1 MATAK
6 ELVEALIESP
16 WDAEDL
22 LREVSK
28 ADKAAVRAEL
38 LGRAKDK
45 NPDSGVMTALGQF
58 PDAEVI
64 TALAKVVTDN
74 KADSDVVEAAAEA
87 ICEMET
93 PEARTIVDTFFDHE
107 DNGVVRIAIENVQD
121 KPAALVKRLLSL
133 FELVEKR
140 GDDLMMHSLVGRLE
154 EAAPTD
160 KNVVAAFAKHWDF
173 SVKHKK
179 TLMASNAI
187 FDALIEHAPDSPVAQ
202 GAFEAALASGT
213 EYGIVRGRAALALTG
228 HDAATHVKELKKMK
242 GLQPSS
248 SSLRSAALKKL
259 GAK

>member
-1 MATAK
+1 MGSAK
-6 ELVEALIESP
+6 DVVEALVESP

-22 LREVSK
+22 LEEVSK
-28 ADKAAVRAEL
+28 ADKAAVRVEL
-38 LGRAKDK
+38 LRRAQEK

-58 PDAEVI
+58 PDAEVL
-64 TALAKVVTDN
+64 TALAKVVADN
-74 KADSDVVEAAAEA
+74 EADSDVVEAAAEA

-93 PEARTIVDTFFDHE
+93 PAARKVVATFFDHAE
-107 DNGVVRIAIENVQD
+107 DGVVRIAIENVQD
-121 KPAALVKRLLSL
+121 KPTALVKRLLSL
-133 FELVEKR
+133 FELVDER

-160 KNVVAAFAKHWDF
+160 ENVIAAFAKYWDF
-173 SVKHKK
+173 SVKHKT

-187 FDALIEHAPDSPVAQ
+187 FDALLEHAPDSPVAQ
-202 GAFEAALASGT
+202 SAFAAALASGT

-228 HDAATHVKELKKMK
+228 HDTDTHVKELKKMK

-259 GAK
+259 GKK